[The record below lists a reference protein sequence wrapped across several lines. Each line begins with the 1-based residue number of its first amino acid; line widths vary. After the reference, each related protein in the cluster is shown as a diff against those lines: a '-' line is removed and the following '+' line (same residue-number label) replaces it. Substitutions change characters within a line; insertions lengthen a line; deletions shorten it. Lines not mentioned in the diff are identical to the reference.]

1 MDLTLQHLLAWI
13 NTTKKCDY
21 AEKEKRIFYL
31 SNKYFSTVDTH

>member
-13 NTTKKCDY
+13 NTTKKYDY